1 MTDMEDLIYS
11 MNFQMSISRSDE
23 YDKKKSRRSSDGC
36 NRRISRNKLHEKTR
50 YMLNENLDDSDDEL
64 ISLSKSKPRVKLVID
79 DIIGKRSDYPIDYE
93 DPYDL
98 SSVKRKHM
106 KRSRSE
112 LIFHKGLPENNT
124 TRGNL
129 RTVRS
134 VHSLLGNQNNLF
146 EEDDDSDDDIKS
158 IDISDAELN
167 QIEEYS
173 SSYGS

>member
-11 MNFQMSISRSDE
+11 MNYQMSISRSD
-23 YDKKKSRRSSDGC
+23 DTKKSRRSSDGC
-36 NRRISRNKLHEKTR
+36 NRRIARNKLLDKSR
-50 YMLNENLDDSDDEL
+50 YMLSDSLDDSDDEL
-64 ISLSKSKPRVKLVID
+64 ASLTKSKPRVKLVVD
-79 DIIGKRSDYPIDYE
+79 DLIGKCDYPIDYD

-112 LIFHKGLPENNT
+112 LIFHKGLPENSS
-124 TRGNL
+124 TRGTL

-134 VHSLLGNQNNLF
+134 VHSLLGNQNNIL
-146 EEDDDSDDDIKS
+146 EEEDDSDDDIKS

-173 SSYGS
+173 SSYSS